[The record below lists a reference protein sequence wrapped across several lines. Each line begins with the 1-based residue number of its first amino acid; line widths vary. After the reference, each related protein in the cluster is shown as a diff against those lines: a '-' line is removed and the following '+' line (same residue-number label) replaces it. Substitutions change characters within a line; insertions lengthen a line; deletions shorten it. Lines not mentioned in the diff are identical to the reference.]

1 MGKEIIY
8 HSGNVLSQDV
18 DRILSVIETKLEGE
32 NKNIVKKILFLS
44 VESLQNIIHHSD
56 KNTKGETFAYF
67 QLMKENDYYL
77 IKTGNL
83 ITKEKTEGL
92 EKRLDCVLSSTDEE
106 IKEKILN
113 RLQNSEFSEKGGAGI
128 GLLSIKKKV
137 GEGMSY
143 NVEIFEGDYNL
154 IHFEIKI

>member
-1 MGKEIIY
+1 MGKEIVY
-8 HSGNVLSQDV
+8 HSGNVSSQDV
-18 DRILSVIETKLEGE
+18 DRVLSVIETELEGE

-44 VESLQNIIHHSD
+44 VESIQNIIHHSD
-56 KNTKGETFAYF
+56 KNTKSETFAYF
-67 QLMKENDYYL
+67 QLIKEDEFYL

-83 ITKEKTEGL
+83 ITNEKTEEL
-92 EKRLDCVLSSTDEE
+92 KKRMECILSSTDEK

-113 RLQNSEFSEKGGAGI
+113 RIQNSEFSEKGGAGI
-128 GLLSIKKKV
+128 GLLSIKKKT

-143 NVEIFEGDYNL
+143 NIEVFEGDYNF

>member
-56 KNTKGETFAYF
+56 KNTKGETLSYF
-67 QLMKENDYYL
+67 E
-77 IKTGNL
+77 
-83 ITKEKTEGL
+83 
-92 EKRLDCVLSSTDEE
+92 
-106 IKEKILN
+106 LN
-113 RLQNSEFSEKGGAGI
+113 VGFPPFVNVKKY
-128 GLLSIKKKV
+128 SIAFDK
-137 GEGMSY
+137 
-143 NVEIFEGDYNL
+143 
-154 IHFEIKI
+154 